1 MTSLRSQQSHR
12 PPHPQHP
19 TEAAMKNEKF
29 VSSLTSTRAARMA
42 TLTYVTVVLLQ
53 LALAIL
59 LLHSAAETFEHDMAP
74 IAAPTGAPAGVCS
87 PAENPVPGDARC
99 PIVGVPPP
107 LTNAHGGEEVTA
119 WA

>member
-1 MTSLRSQQSHR
+1 MTSLRSQQSQSHL
-12 PPHPQHP
+12 QHP

-29 VSSLTSTRAARMA
+29 VSSLTPTRAARMA

-53 LALAIL
+53 VALAIL
-59 LLHSAAETFEHDMAP
+59 LLHSAAKTFDHDVAP
-74 IAAPTGAPAGVCS
+74 VAAPSGAPAGVCS
-87 PAENPVPGDARC
+87 PTENPVPGDARR

-107 LTNAHGGEEVTA
+107 LSNRHGGEEVTA